1 MSYLVLIDGSIIFWG
16 INTRPAGCQ
25 TSGVIVSDK
34 QPAPLTIHTALLSV
48 HIQICLRV
56 YARKVLTLY
65 VCTHEVLTLPVYNH
79 DVFTLCVCPDNVFTL
94 PVYQRRTHTS
104 CVPRSTHTSCVPK
117 EYSHFLCT
125 REYSHFLCTKGVLT
139 LPTQVHKT

>member
-104 CVPRSTHTSCVPK
+104 CVPK
-117 EYSHFLCT
+117 
-125 REYSHFLCTKGVLT
+125 EYSHFLCTKGVLT
-139 LPTQVHKT
+139 LPVYQGVLTLPVYQRSTHTSHTGT